1 MIEKR
6 LVQWYAADA
15 GVDLDIAE
23 REIALTYVLR
33 VMADSG
39 LLDHLAFKGGTAI
52 RKLHLGNR
60 GRFSLDLDFTATG
73 GIDPETFILDFV
85 SAFHES
91 SHFGLTFSIQSS
103 DYYATPDSCG
113 AEVTYQHDWVMDGR
127 FGLQVSFRS
136 QPILPIRTASLL
148 QERYFDW
155 LGVEPPEIP
164 ALDLHEIIGEKIRAA
179 AQRSRVRDLYDLFQ
193 FANKQFNRDIV
204 RTITVLKCW
213 ETNFAFDPVDFLNSL
228 PSGRYDWAD
237 LRRLVRKGWEM
248 KAETIIHRVQD
259 GYQFLV
265 NMTEAEAI
273 LASDQYQRHQIVYQE
288 LVDHLRKSPHDG

>member
-23 REIALTYVLR
+23 REITLTYILR

-52 RKLHLGNR
+52 RKLHLGSQ

-73 GIDPETFILDFV
+73 GIHPETLILDFV
-85 SAFHES
+85 SAFHEC

-103 DYYATPDSCG
+103 DYYATADSCG
-113 AEVTYQHDWVMDGR
+113 AEVTYQHEWVMDGR
-127 FGLQVSFRS
+127 FAIQISFRA
-136 QPILPIRTASLL
+136 QPILPVQTVPLL

-164 ALDLHEIIGEKIRAA
+164 TLDLHEIIGEKIRAA
-179 AQRSRVRDLYDLFQ
+179 AQRSQVRDLYDLFR
-193 FANKQFNRDIV
+193 FANKQFIRDIV

-213 ETNFAFDPVDFLNSL
+213 ETNFAFDPVDFLNGL
-228 PSGRYDWAD
+228 PSGQYDWAD

-248 KAETIIHRVQD
+248 KVETIIHRVQED
-259 GYQFLV
+259 YLFLV
-265 NMTEAEAI
+265 NMTKAEAI
-273 LASDQYQRHQIVYQE
+273 LASDPYHRQQAVYRE
-288 LVDHLRKSPHDG
+288 LVDHLRKSPHNG

>member
-23 REIALTYVLR
+23 REIALTYILR

-52 RKLHLGNR
+52 RKLHLGSQ

-73 GIDPETFILDFV
+73 GIDPETLILDFV
-85 SAFHES
+85 DTFHEC
-91 SHFGLTFSIQSS
+91 SHFDLTFSIQSS
-103 DYYATPDSCG
+103 DYYATADSCG
-113 AEVTYQHDWVMDGR
+113 AEVTYQHEWVMDGR
-127 FGLQVSFRS
+127 FGIQISFRAR
-136 QPILPIRTASLL
+136 PILPVQTVSLL

-179 AQRSRVRDLYDLFQ
+179 AQRSRVRDLYDLFR
-193 FANKQFNRDIV
+193 FSNMQFNRDIV

-213 ETNFAFDPVDFLNSL
+213 ETNFAFDPVDFLNGL
-228 PSGRYDWAD
+228 PSGQYDWAD

-248 KAETIIHRVQD
+248 KIDEIIHRVQD
-259 GYQFLV
+259 GYLFLE

-273 LASDQYQRHQIVYQE
+273 LASDPYHRQQVVYRE
-288 LVDHLRKSPHDG
+288 LVDHLRKSPHNS